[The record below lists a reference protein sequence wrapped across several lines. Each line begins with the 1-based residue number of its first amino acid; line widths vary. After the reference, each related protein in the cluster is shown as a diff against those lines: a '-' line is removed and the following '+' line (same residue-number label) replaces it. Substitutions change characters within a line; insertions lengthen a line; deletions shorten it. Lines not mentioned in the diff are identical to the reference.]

1 MFSISHSWLY
11 KTNPSF
17 LCLQLS
23 AFTKHH
29 LLVVMDYIFPPA
41 VDIILPFQIGPR
53 VYFWLSR
60 DYSVSC
66 YCCDIAKDHGFAVIM
81 YQYAHCAMHIFTPI
95 LHIWSNRP
103 QDSERF
109 LSRFS
114 KSLPMMKA
122 LWYTAPP
129 IGGAG
134 GEPTAKTSSN

>member
-81 YQYAHCAMHIFTPI
+81 YHYAQCTYSHQSYIFGQTD
-95 LHIWSNRP
+95 LRTRVRYYH
-103 QDSERF
+103 
-109 LSRFS
+109 
-114 KSLPMMKA
+114 
-122 LWYTAPP
+122 
-129 IGGAG
+129 AG
-134 GEPTAKTSSN
+134 QNFIRKVPEPLFQISSNDESALVCRSTNPRCRR